1 MDIREI
7 LQSMSIDDRA
17 IWSESRTNMRRAFLY
32 AHNETAGIAN
42 WEAIDDAFMDL
53 IDIRLAMLFDRAGRL
68 NMADEKILNKPHA
81 IAIEASIE
89 SAGSKLLKTGKNG
102 W

>member
-7 LQSMSIDDRA
+7 LQAMSVEDRA

-32 AHNETAGIAN
+32 AHNNTAGIAN
-42 WEAIDDAFMDL
+42 WDAQDDAMMDL

-68 NMADEKILNKPHA
+68 SMTTDIIGKEDAKKVE
-81 IAIEASIE
+81 EAIE
-89 SAGSKLLKTGKNG
+89 SAGSKLLKTADG
-102 W
+102 WK

>member
-7 LQSMSIDDRA
+7 LQAMSVDDRA

-32 AHNETAGIAN
+32 AHNSTAGIAN
-42 WEAIDDAFMDL
+42 WDAQDDAMMDL

-68 NMADEKILNKPHA
+68 SMTTDIIGKEDAKKVE
-81 IAIEASIE
+81 EAIE
-89 SAGSKLLKTGKNG
+89 SAGSKLLKTADG
-102 W
+102 WK